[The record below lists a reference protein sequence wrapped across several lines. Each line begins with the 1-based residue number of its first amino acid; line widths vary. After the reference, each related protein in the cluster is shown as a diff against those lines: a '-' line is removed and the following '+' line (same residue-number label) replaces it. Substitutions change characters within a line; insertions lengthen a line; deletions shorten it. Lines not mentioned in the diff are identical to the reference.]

1 MLSLSFQDAAVY
13 VSFHP
18 LSTRWK
24 MKCPIHEKAL
34 TWYLC
39 TDEICFSIHFK
50 ACLAEKVPYMSH
62 KEKNSDDSV
71 KIVKFMEK
79 IQLGGGGKSLLS
91 H

>member
-1 MLSLSFQDAAVY
+1 
-13 VSFHP
+13 
-18 LSTRWK
+18 

-39 TDEICFSIHFK
+39 TDEIRFSTHFN

-79 IQLGGGGKSLLS
+79 NSAWGWRKIPSQPLKIERAAASIYVALELP
-91 H
+91 